1 MASLPI
7 DRPSRAAP
15 ITEFDVSV
23 ERLAETAIVR
33 VSGELDIAT
42 TPTLRDVLEGLSGPC
57 DRVILDLSSLRFMD
71 STGIRLAVT
80 EHQRAT
86 ADGFDF
92 VIAGAEGNVMKIL
105 RLTGL
110 DVVLPL
116 APDVASALPESSAD

>member
-1 MASLPI
+1 VKPV
-7 DRPSRAAP
+7 PG
-15 ITEFDVSV
+15 TEFDVSV
-23 ERLAETAIVR
+23 ERVAGTAIVH
-33 VSGELDIAT
+33 VCGELDIAT
-42 TPTLRDVLEGLSGPC
+42 TPTLRAVLEGLDGAC
-57 DRVILDLSSLRFMD
+57 DRVILDLSTLRFMD

-116 APDVASALPESSAD
+116 APDVPSALPESSVD

>member
-1 MASLPI
+1 MASLRI
-7 DRPSRAAP
+7 DRPNEP
-15 ITEFDVSV
+15 GVTDFDVSV
-23 ERLAETAIVR
+23 ERVAETAVVH

-42 TPTLRDVLEGLSGPC
+42 TPTLRDVLDGLNGAC
-57 DRVILDLSSLRFMD
+57 DRVILDLSTLRFMD

-80 EHQRAT
+80 EHQRAA

-92 VIAGAEGNVMKIL
+92 VIAGAEGSVMKIL

-116 APDVASALPESSAD
+116 APDVASALPESSAN

>member
-1 MASLPI
+1 MNAERVT
-7 DRPSRAAP
+7 D
-15 ITEFDVSV
+15 FDVSV
-23 ERLAETAIVR
+23 ERVADTAIVH

-42 TPTLRDVLEGLSGPC
+42 TPTLRDVLEGLEGAC
-57 DRVILDLSSLRFMD
+57 ERVVLDLSALTFMD

-86 ADGFDF
+86 ADGFHF

-116 APDVASALPESSAD
+116 APDVASALPERSAN